1 MTKVP
6 IYTAD
11 KTAYHKHRKL
21 SNIPPA
27 WAALLAGRLLFFR
40 RPLTNREAGVS
51 WAVRKADG
59 REETIMRGKKMSQA
73 MAFIV
78 LFGIV
83 SLFSDMTHEGASS
96 IRGAYL
102 ALLGASA
109 GTIGFISG
117 LGELVGYSMRYV
129 FGKLTDKSKHYW
141 PMTIAGYVLDV
152 LAVPALALVGE
163 HGWIWACALLV
174 IQRMG
179 KAIKKPAKD
188 TIMSFAASQEG
199 VGKSF
204 GIQEVLDQ
212 IGAFLG
218 PVLLYVVML
227 LKTGGTTFQVYAT
240 CFAVLAIPGAIT
252 LILLLVTRRKFP
264 NPEHFEPEPKEYVP
278 FHMKKEFILYIAG
291 ISLFAFGF
299 IDYSIIIMHVSR
311 TFTGV
316 AAGLRETGSLISS
329 GTLPLLYAGAML
341 VDAVAALFFG
351 LLYDKKGVRALVWST
366 VLSAPFAIFV
376 FAGHSAASLLVG
388 IALWGVG
395 MGAQESILKAAVSSM
410 VPKASRATG
419 YGVFECAFG
428 VFWFLGSWL
437 LGVLYDVSIPAM
449 IAVSVAAQLAAIPL
463 YIASSRQ
470 QLTANP

>member
-1 MTKVP
+1 M
-6 IYTAD
+6 
-11 KTAYHKHRKL
+11 
-21 SNIPPA
+21 
-27 WAALLAGRLLFFR
+27 LF
-40 RPLTNREAGVS
+40 
-51 WAVRKADG
+51 
-59 REETIMRGKKMSQA
+59 I
-73 MAFIV
+73 I

-102 ALLGASA
+102 SLLGASA
-109 GTIGFISG
+109 ATIGFISG

-129 FGKLTDKSKHYW
+129 FGKLTDKSKQYW
-141 PMTIAGYVLDV
+141 PMTIAGYVLDII
-152 LAVPALALVGE
+152 AVPALALVGE
-163 HGWIWACALLV
+163 HGWIAACVLLV

-212 IGAFLG
+212 IGAFIG
-218 PVLLYVVML
+218 PVLLYLVML
-227 LKTGGTTFQVYAT
+227 FKTEGTTYEIYST

-252 LILLLVTRRKFP
+252 LILLIVTRCKFP

-278 FHMKKEFILYIAG
+278 FKIKKEFILYIAG

-311 TFTGV
+311 TYSHL
-316 AAGLRETGSLISS
+316 APGLSETSALVSTGS
-329 GTLPLLYAGAML
+329 LPLLYAGAML

-351 LLYDKKGVRALVWST
+351 MMYDKNGVKALVWST
-366 VLSAPFAIFV
+366 VISAPFAVFV
-376 FAGHSAASLLVG
+376 FAFDSVPMLLIGV
-388 IALWGVG
+388 ALWGVG
-395 MGAQESILKAAVSSM
+395 MGAQESILKAAVTSM

-419 YGVFECAFG
+419 YGVFECSFG
-428 VFWFLGSWL
+428 AFWFLGSWL
-437 LGVLYDVSIPAM
+437 MGVLYDVSIPAM
-449 IAVSVAAQLAAIPL
+449 IAVSVIAQLATIPL
-463 YIASSRQ
+463 YIGSSK
-470 QLTANP
+470 LMKKDE

>member
-1 MTKVP
+1 MEK
-6 IYTAD
+6 
-11 KTAYHKHRKL
+11 KKK
-21 SNIPPA
+21 
-27 WAALLAGRLLFFR
+27 RL
-40 RPLTNREAGVS
+40 
-51 WAVRKADG
+51 
-59 REETIMRGKKMSQA
+59 SQA
-73 MAFIV
+73 MLFIL

-102 ALLGASA
+102 SLLGASA

-117 LGELVGYSMRYV
+117 LGELIGYSMRYV
-129 FGKLTDKSKHYW
+129 FGKLTDRSKKYW
-141 PMTIAGYVLDV
+141 PMTIFGYLLDV
-152 LAVPALALVGE
+152 LAVPALALVCE
-163 HGWIWACALLV
+163 NGWVAACALLV

-218 PVLLYVVML
+218 PVLLYLVML
-227 LKTGGTTFQVYAT
+227 FKTDGNTFLVYST
-240 CFAVLAIPGAIT
+240 CFFVLAIPGAIT
-252 LILLLVTRRKFP
+252 IILLLVTKHKFP

-278 FHMKKEFILYIAG
+278 FKMKKEFILYIAG

-299 IDYSIIIMHVSR
+299 IDYSIVIMHISS
-311 TFTGV
+311 TYTTL
-316 AAGLRETGSLISS
+316 ASGLSETTSLVNS

-351 LLYDKKGVRALVWST
+351 LMYDKKGVKALVWST
-366 VLSAPFAIFV
+366 LVSAPFAVFV
-376 FAGHSAASLLVG
+376 FGFNSIPMVLIG

-395 MGAQESILKAAVSSM
+395 MGAQESILKAAVTKM
-410 VPKASRATG
+410 VPKQSRATG
-419 YGVFECAFG
+419 YGIFECSFG
-428 VFWFLGSWL
+428 VFWFFGSWL
-437 LGVLYDVSIPAM
+437 LGVLYEVSIPAM
-449 IAVSVAAQLAAIPL
+449 IAVSVIAQLTAIPL
-463 YIASSRQ
+463 YLSAARKR
-470 QLTANP
+470 